1 MLESNFDENFKKWIP
16 HKDVDEVY
24 DMEDAGFQRDEGFVI
39 LLVPDHF
46 EKDKRSEYNVKLI
59 WDDVLSYIVTDES
72 YRPEMWKPKED
83 SNNEI
88 WTFYISESSD
98 YLKKFREGNY
108 LVPEKTYHFFIC
120 GTNLMI
126 DIISPEYP
134 KVSFVK

>member
-1 MLESNFDENFKKWIP
+1 MFEKDFNKNFKKWIP

-24 DMEDAGFQRDEGFVI
+24 DMESAGFQRDEGFVV

-46 EKDKRSEYNVKLI
+46 EKDKRSEYNVKLV
-59 WDDVLSYIVTDES
+59 WDNVLSYMVTDES
-72 YRPEMWKPKED
+72 YRPEMWKSKEN

-88 WTFYISESSD
+88 WTFYVSESSD
-98 YLKKFREGNY
+98 YLNAFRDENY

-126 DIISPEYP
+126 DIISHEYP
-134 KVSFVK
+134 TISFVK